1 MLFAGVPI
9 YLACLFQQETSKKI
23 ILQRRAKKFN
33 LPPPHDPI
41 PPGWKRVKFLLDV
54 TLFRAMKMLLTE
66 PIVAYFSIYS
76 AFNFAVLFGFFAC
89 EPYVYSN
96 TYDFSIGEAGLVFLA
111 TGIGCLLATYLFVEI
126 NKRTYVR
133 QALDRMEKNDPRP
146 VPPEERLY
154 PAMFGCFL
162 VPTGLFWFAW
172 TARPNIHW
180 IVPTLSFIVFN
191 CGNLMVFDT
200 GKLHLY
206 RCFVSKL
213 TVQ

>member
-9 YLACLFQQETSKKI
+9 YLACLFQEETSKKI

-33 LPPPHDPI
+33 LPPPHDP
-41 PPGWKRVKFLLDV
+41 
-54 TLFRAMKMLLTE
+54 KMLLTE

-89 EPYVYSN
+89 EPYVYTT
-96 TYDFSIGEAGLVFLA
+96 TYNFSIGEAGLVFLA
-111 TGIGCLLATYLFVEI
+111 TGVGCLLATYLFVEI

-133 QALDRMEKNDPRP
+133 QALERMEKKDPRP

-162 VPTGLFWFAW
+162 VPIGLFWFAW
-172 TARPNIHW
+172 TARPKIHW

-200 GKLHLY
+200 GKRY
-206 RCFVSKL
+206 SSRAKFVKKKS
-213 TVQ
+213 